1 MSKQRVA
8 YFYDTD
14 VGSYYYGSGHPMKPQ
29 RMRMT
34 HALILGYDLYKD
46 MAVYRPHRAIEPEI
60 TQFHDGEY
68 VSFLAEVSGDAFKDY
83 APQLK
88 KFNVGDATDCP
99 VFEGL
104 YDFQRS
110 CAGASIDGAMKL
122 NHMQAD
128 VCVNWSGGLHHA
140 KRAEASGFCYLND
153 IVLAILELLKYHAR
167 VMYIDI
173 DIHHGDGVE
182 EAFFVSHRVMTVSFH
197 KFGDFFPGTGD
208 VTDVGSGSGKYY
220 ALNVPLGDGVTDE
233 AFLRIFKTTVDK
245 AVTVYQPG
253 AIVLQCGADSV
264 AGDRLGRFNLSI
276 KGHAECVRFV
286 QSKRI
291 PLLVLGGGG
300 YTIRNVARTWA
311 FESAVILNRHA
322 DLSDAIPPNEYYEYF
337 APEYNLHLPLT
348 NMANVNTPEDME
360 ALTQRLLS
368 NLSMLEHAPGVHFAY
383 APPDFFQR
391 EVDDDDRAQHEVHDE
406 GGGLAAGS
414 RPLSQAPHLLRRPDD
429 NSGPVDQEMDRDQ
442 KAGLE
447 MMQVGAAP
455 RPRAD

>member
-1 MSKQRVA
+1 
-8 YFYDTD
+8 
-14 VGSYYYGSGHPMKPQ
+14 MKPQ

-34 HALILGYDLYKD
+34 HALILGFDLYRD
-46 MAVYRPHRAIEPEI
+46 LAIYRPHRAIEPEI
-60 TQFHDGEY
+60 TLYHDNEY
-68 VSFLAEVSGDAFKDY
+68 VNFLAEVSGDAFKDY

-104 YDFQRS
+104 YEFQRS
-110 CAGASIDGAMKL
+110 CAGASIDAAMKL

-128 VCVNWSGGLHHA
+128 VCINWSGGLHHA

-153 IVLAILELLKYHAR
+153 IVLGILELLKYHAR

-208 VTDVGSGSGKYY
+208 VTDVGAGSGKYY
-220 ALNVPLGDGVTDE
+220 ALNVPLGDGMTDE
-233 AFLRIFKTTVDK
+233 SFLKIFKRVVDQAIK
-245 AVTVYQPG
+245 VYQPG

-291 PLLVLGGGG
+291 PLMVLGGGG

-311 FESAVILNRHA
+311 YETAVIVNRHH
-322 DLSDAIPPNEYYEYF
+322 DLPETVPPNVGRICCRVSYIF
-337 APEYNLHLPLT
+337 
-348 NMANVNTPEDME
+348 
-360 ALTQRLLS
+360 
-368 NLSMLEHAPGVHFAY
+368 PGV
-383 APPDFFQR
+383 
-391 EVDDDDRAQHEVHDE
+391 
-406 GGGLAAGS
+406 
-414 RPLSQAPHLLRRPDD
+414 LR
-429 NSGPVDQEMDRDQ
+429 V
-442 KAGLE
+442 L
-447 MMQVGAAP
+447 
-455 RPRAD
+455 RPRIQSPPTTD